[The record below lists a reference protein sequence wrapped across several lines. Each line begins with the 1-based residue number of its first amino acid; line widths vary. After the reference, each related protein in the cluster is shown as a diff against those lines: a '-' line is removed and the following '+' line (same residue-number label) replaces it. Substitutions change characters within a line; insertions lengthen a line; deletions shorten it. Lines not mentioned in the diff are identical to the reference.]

1 MSDEIA
7 VGVPDKTPVD
17 VSKLNPVGSAG
28 DTDQLETEPPA
39 FVGLKLV
46 IALPTVRFKDD
57 DV

>member
-1 MSDEIA
+1 MRDEKA

-17 VSKLNPVGSAG
+17 VSKLKPDGNDG
-28 DTDQLETEPPA
+28 DTDQLETVPPA
-39 FVGLKLV
+39 FVGFKLA